1 MVSHANSGP
10 FVVVVSKKADE
21 KELAFECRRK
31 GFLVRAL
38 NKTKDGYALLLG
50 LSAKLV
56 IKLALVLDL
65 PVKDFAEYTHLEKLM
80 LASEAI
86 NVINRAKVID
96 AKEVWVSHDKNMLS
110 DIDNSKG
117 EGHLEHVKHY
127 YGSKIA
133 MYFGWLA
140 FFTEVLAI
148 PSIAGL
154 LLFCHQLYLQT
165 VDSAWVPFFCV
176 LISLWSTYFLEFWK
190 RRGNE
195 LSFVWRV
202 FGVED
207 ADAEDDLANVC
218 RCLLASSDTRMVVLC
233 VLLR

>member
-1 MVSHANSGP
+1 MTGAVKLHSEHSTGP
-10 FVVVVSKKADE
+10 FVVVVSRKADE

-31 GFLVRAL
+31 GFLVRAS
-38 NKTKDGYALLLG
+38 NKTKDGHSLLLS

-56 IKLALVLDL
+56 VKLALVLDL
-65 PVKDFAEYTHLEKLM
+65 PVKTFAEYSNLEKLM

-86 NVINRAKVID
+86 NVIHRAKAVE
-96 AKEVWVSHDKNMLS
+96 AEEVWVSHDKNMLS

-117 EGHLEHVKHY
+117 ESHLEHVKHY

-140 FFTEVLAI
+140 YFTKVLAV
-148 PSIAGL
+148 PSIAGVM
-154 LLFCHQLYLQT
+154 LFCHQLYLQT

-195 LSFVWRV
+195 LSFLWKVYK
-202 FGVED
+202 VED
-207 ADAEDDLANVC
+207 ADEEEDLTKVA
-218 RCLLASSDTRMVVLC
+218 L
-233 VLLR
+233 